1 MGILSDK
8 EKRELLRFS
17 RSRALKNDFQQI
29 EKNRRNLCIKNGPMT
44 ADDYIKFAT
53 VTNAMIGH
61 LRKPFIKIKGNNFK
75 I

>member
-17 RSRALKNDFQQI
+17 RSRSLRNDFQQI
-29 EKNRRNLCIKNGPMT
+29 EKNRRDLCIKSGPMT

-53 VTNAMIGH
+53 ATNAMIDH